1 MMPVE
6 EIKLTASF
14 KEDRD
19 MIAVKNLVKRYY
31 EEYMNTKTLKP
42 PLMPVPD
49 RCGEPALPPKAS
61 Q

>member
-31 EEYMNTKTLKP
+31 EEYMNTNLKP

-49 RCGEPALPPKAS
+49 RCEEPALPPKAS